1 MYNELEYDL
10 VELDLPNIIYAHRK
24 GEASKVK
31 TETHPF
37 LVPLLV
43 KLAKAR
49 PKWKLVGTRYNVR
62 PDNVVWANAFTV
74 FEGNEELG
82 TIKKDYNHGT
92 GSDCFAIDNKRM
104 ADKRQRGSAT
114 TTKDVKKAFKTIT
127 REFHGLTTEELLR
140 EARGAA
146 NLHVANTE
154 RDRRNTY
161 QLRIS
166 AMREAALAFAL
177 DNWDAFTPF
186 AREQGVPGIMLDTF
200 HEAKEQNDEAQRLN
214 LAHSAHNAG
223 GSDGLAGMLVV
234 LRGNDYI
241 IQRGGKTLMLTQDQL
256 TSHMRRCIGMLKLTE
271 KGTFVPDIGIK
282 TGEDQMFIMPETK
295 ETECE

>member
-82 TIKKDYNHGT
+82 TVRKDYNHGT

-140 EARGAA
+140 DARGAA
-146 NLHVANTE
+146 NIGVSAVE

-161 QLRIS
+161 QLRLS
-166 AMREAALAFAL
+166 AMRE
-177 DNWDAFTPF
+177 
-186 AREQGVPGIMLDTF
+186 
-200 HEAKEQNDEAQRLN
+200 
-214 LAHSAHNAG
+214 AHNAG
-223 GSDGLAGMLVV
+223 GSNEGAGMLVV

-241 IQRGGKTLMLTQDQL
+241 IQRGDETLILTQDQL
-256 TSHMRRCIGMLKLTE
+256 TPHMRRCIGMLKLTE
-271 KGTFVPDIGIK
+271 KGGFIPDIGVK
-282 TGEDQMFIMPETK
+282 TDEYQMFIMPETK